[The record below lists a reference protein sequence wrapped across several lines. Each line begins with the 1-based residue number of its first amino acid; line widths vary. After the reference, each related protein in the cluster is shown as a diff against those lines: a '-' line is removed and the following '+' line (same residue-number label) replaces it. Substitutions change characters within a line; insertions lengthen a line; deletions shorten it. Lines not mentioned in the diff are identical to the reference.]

1 MHASFRERFVMASRR
16 EDTEAA
22 TEAVLAAL
30 ERLGYDKAAVFAVRL
45 SLEEALANAVRH
57 GNKDDAGRRVT
68 LHCEIGVDEAVLDV
82 QDEGDGFDPGSVPDP
97 TAAENL
103 DIPSGRGLMLIRS
116 FMADV
121 TVHPPGNR
129 ITMRYHRA

>member
-1 MHASFRERFVMASRR
+1 MAAFKERFVLPSRR
-16 EDTEAA
+16 EEIEAA
-22 TEAVLAAL
+22 TMAILTAL
-30 ERLGYDKAAVFAVRL
+30 DRLGYDKASVFAVRL
-45 SLEEALANAVRH
+45 SLEEALTNAVRH
-57 GNKDDAGRRVT
+57 GNKDDARRHVT
-68 LHCEIGVDEAVLDV
+68 VLCEIGADDAVIDV
-82 QDEGDGFDPGSVPDP
+82 QDEGEGFDPSAVPDP

>member
-1 MHASFRERFVMASRR
+1 MASRR
-16 EDTEAA
+16 EDMEAA

-57 GNKDDAGRRVT
+57 GNKDDAGRRVI
-68 LHCEIGVDEAVLDV
+68 LQCEIGPNEAVLDV
-82 QDEGDGFDPGSVPDP
+82 QDEGEGFDPGSVPDP

-103 DIPSGRGLMLIRS
+103 EIPAGRGLMLIRS

>member
-1 MHASFRERFVMASRR
+1 MTAAFSQRFVLASRR
-16 EDTEAA
+16 EEIEAA
-22 TEAVLAAL
+22 TETVLAAL
-30 ERLGYDKAAVFAVRL
+30 DRLGYDKAAVFAVRL

-57 GNKDDAGRRVT
+57 GNKDDARRHVT
-68 LHCEIGVDEAVLDV
+68 LLCEIGATEAILDV
-82 QDEGDGFDPGSVPDP
+82 QDEGEGFDPGTVPDP
-97 TAAENL
+97 TAVENL